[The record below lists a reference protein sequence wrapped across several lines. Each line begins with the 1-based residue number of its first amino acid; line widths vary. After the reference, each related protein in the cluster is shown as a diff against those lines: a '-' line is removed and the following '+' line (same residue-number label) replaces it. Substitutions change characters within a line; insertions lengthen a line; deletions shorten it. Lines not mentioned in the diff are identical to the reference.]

1 MRECETEISIFEG
14 GNIVV
19 QARRINLRPG
29 VNEIDLRP
37 ADNYRFRCVNQR
49 SAWSMRESGDRS
61 RWIK

>member
-1 MRECETEISIFEG
+1 MPERKTESEG

-29 VNEIDLRP
+29 VSEIDLRP
-37 ADNYRFRCVNQR
+37 PENYRFRCVNQR
-49 SAWSMRESGDRS
+49 SAWWSMREPGDRS